1 MEKLRGFIH
10 QKEIQA
16 KIFLKFLGSLVGISL
31 VLSGVRQSLF
41 GMDQSMNMN
50 TKESLTIFGGIA
62 VVTLIPMIEEILFR
76 DILHSLF
83 ERKYS
88 WKASVLMSSA
98 LFAIGHGHRYVV
110 SSFFNGL
117 IYSWAKKE
125 SGTLKM
131 AISLHSSYNFIALL
145 TQLMER
151 NAL

>member
-1 MEKLRGFIH
+1 MEKLRGLIH

-16 KIFLKFLGSLVGISL
+16 KIFFKFLGGLVGMSL

-41 GMDQSMNMN
+41 GMEQSMN

-62 VVTLIPMIEEILFR
+62 VVTLIPVIEEILFR

-88 WKASVLMSSA
+88 WKASTLMTSA

>member
-1 MEKLRGFIH
+1 MKKLRGFIH
-10 QKEIQA
+10 QKKIQA
-16 KIFLKFLGSLVGISL
+16 KIFLKFLGRLVGMSL

-41 GMDQSMNMN
+41 GMDQSMN

-88 WKASVLMSSA
+88 WKASILMTSG

-131 AISLHSSYNFIALL
+131 AISLHISYNFIALL
-145 TQLMER
+145 TQLMES